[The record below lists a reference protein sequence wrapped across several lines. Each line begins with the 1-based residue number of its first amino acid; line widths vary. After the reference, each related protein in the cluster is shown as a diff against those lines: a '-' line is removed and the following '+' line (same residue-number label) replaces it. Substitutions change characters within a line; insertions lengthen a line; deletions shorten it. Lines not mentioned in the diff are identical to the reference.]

1 MPAKT
6 TRLKQTTSPTEPEI
20 KIPIA
25 EGAEKSLIGLLLFNP
40 QSFTQA
46 IESGLTPD
54 HFWIRS
60 HKLVYTA
67 MLNLHLNGVEE
78 PNPNLIADYLKTH
91 HQLDEVS
98 GPAAIATM
106 VDARAPGPSMLGALI
121 EQLTVAKFK
130 RTTLRQAEKL
140 QLMAQNG
147 ASLTDIQE
155 VLDSFETATITAS
168 QFRFTPTGMTFRKST
183 RWNAEPV
190 RLTNFNA
197 RIVAEHIEDDGSLE
211 ETRVFEIE
219 AELEERKSL
228 IRVPSSRFAAMAWP
242 TAMLGARAIVYPGQG
257 DIARAAI
264 QTLSKG
270 IRQTTIYMHTGWRM
284 IDGVQSFL
292 HSGGAITPTGNRTDV
307 TVRLPES
314 LRYYLLPE
322 PATEQKDIDKAYDV
336 VTTVKNA
343 FKTQLTVP
351 LIGGVFASVLERID
365 YSLYFAG
372 QSGTRKS
379 ELTSMAQAFFG
390 SGFHR
395 MTLPANW
402 GMDSSI
408 ALMLKAF
415 RAKNA
420 VLTIDDFAPNG
431 QKNHDDK
438 LHAKAEDVLRAA
450 GNGSGRTTAKVDH
463 SERAGKPSRCLII
476 SSGEEIPKG
485 LSLQNRLLIVP
496 MQLGDIPD
504 KELSMVQGM
513 AREGELAMANAVWIQ
528 HVAKYHTTVTRRFN
542 RRCIEFRD
550 RLCLKNKNHARQPTT
565 IAHIISAWY
574 AWISSGVVNK
584 VFSRK
589 FARKLRAEIW
599 ESMTA
604 SMELQK
610 EQHTT
615 THPAVY
621 FLDLLRSAL
630 LSGRCHLATL
640 EGLQPE
646 GQANLYGWRNGVQ
659 QGELAGWID
668 GDFIYLEPSAAFK
681 AANSQGVSIGEGLP
695 VSPNSL
701 WKRMDEKELIA
712 FKETGRGNKVRTPEI
727 NVPAVVI
734 LKTSLFEIS
743 QRGDGVK
750 KVDKVDKVDSR
761 VDSNALK

>member
-1 MPAKT
+1 MPAT
-6 TRLKQTTSPTEPEI
+6 TTARRKATTSPTESEV

-40 QSFTQA
+40 ASFPQA

-54 HFWIRS
+54 HFYLRS
-60 HKLVYTA
+60 HKIIYSA
-67 MLNLHLNGVEE
+67 MLNLHLNSSE
-78 PNPNLIADYLKTH
+78 PDPNLIIDYLRTH
-91 HQLDEVS
+91 HQLDEVGGAS
-98 GPAAIATM
+98 GIAVM
-106 VDARAPGPSMLGALI
+106 IDARAPGPSMLSALI
-121 EQLTVAKFK
+121 EQLSVAKFK

-140 QLMAQNG
+140 SQMAMNG

-155 VLDSFETATITAS
+155 VLDSFETASITAS
-168 QFRFTPTGMTFRKST
+168 QFRFTPTGLIHRKST

-197 RIVAEHIEDDGSLE
+197 RIIAELIEDDGSLE

-219 AELEERKSL
+219 AELEGIKRL
-228 IRVPSSRFAAMAWP
+228 IRVPSSKFAAMAWP
-242 TAMLGARAIVYPGQG
+242 TSMLGARAIVFPGQG
-257 DIARAAI
+257 DVARAAI
-264 QTLSKG
+264 QSLSKG
-270 IRQTTIYMHTGWRM
+270 IRQMTIYMHTGWRM
-284 IDGVQSFL
+284 IDGVQSYL

-314 LRYYLLPE
+314 LRYYMLPE
-322 PATEQKDIDKAYDV
+322 PATDERGISKAYEDV
-336 VTTVKNA
+336 LTVKNA
-343 FKTQLTVP
+343 FKSQLTVP

-395 MTLPANW
+395 LTLPANW

-504 KELSMVQGM
+504 RELSMVQGM

-528 HVAKYHTTVTRRFN
+528 HVAKYHATVTRRFT

-574 AWISSGVVNK
+574 AWISSGVVNGA
-584 VFSRK
+584 FSRRYAHK
-589 FARKLRAEIW
+589 MRREIW
-599 ESMTA
+599 EAMTA

-615 THPAVY
+615 THPAIY
-621 FLDLLRSAL
+621 FLELLRSAL
-630 LSGRCHLATL
+630 LSGRCHLATTD
-640 EGLQPE
+640 GLQPL
-646 GQANLYGWRNGVQ
+646 GQANKYGWRNGIQ
-659 QGELAGWID
+659 QGDLAGWID
-668 GDFIYLEPSAAFK
+668 GDWVYLEPSAAYK
-681 AANSQGVSIGEGLP
+681 SANSQGVSIGEGLP
-695 VSPNSL
+695 VTANSL
-701 WKRMDEKELIA
+701 WKRMDEKELIV
-712 FKETGRGNKVRTPEI
+712 FKEPGRGNRARTPLI
-727 NVPAVVI
+727 GVPAVVI
-734 LKTSLFEIS
+734 SLSSLFE
-743 QRGDGVK
+743 
-750 KVDKVDKVDSR
+750 
-761 VDSNALK
+761 